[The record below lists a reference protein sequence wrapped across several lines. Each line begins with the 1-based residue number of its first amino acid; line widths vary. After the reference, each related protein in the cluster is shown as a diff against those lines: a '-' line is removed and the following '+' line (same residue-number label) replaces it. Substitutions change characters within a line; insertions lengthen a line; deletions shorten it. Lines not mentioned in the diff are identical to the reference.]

1 MLAFAGKSE
10 RGFLR
15 FLFFMRLALLR
26 RVAAAAILAVRI
38 GTKSRALGVFGLFDR
53 LFALLHLGGERRLGC
68 GLGVLRGLLGSAN
81 LGRVLRRGQVCQ
93 LQIRWTNRHARL
105 FPL

>member
-1 MLAFAGKSE
+1 
-10 RGFLR
+10 
-15 FLFFMRLALLR
+15 
-26 RVAAAAILAVRI
+26 
-38 GTKSRALGVFGLFDR
+38 
-53 LFALLHLGGERRLGC
+53 
-68 GLGVLRGLLGSAN
+68 LRGLLGSAN